1 MKCFLR
7 EQSQPGAGVAH
18 PAETLAAL
26 HRRSSAGYQEGG
38 SVGPLRTELRVDQQ
52 DQEGGIY
59 CDGRPPKFGL
69 DRSAQRPSGR
79 SFPEMHYNKKA
90 MQPSAQGADGPYGVA
105 GPYRVRRS
113 RRALSLKIASSHVV
127 PASDSLAAKEVR
139 VSLSWM
145 VCRLLPHACRLN
157 SKGWRKSTLHHLDS
171 PCVPSWYKDTSD
183 LLHSEAAA
191 LPLLHWSY
199 MDNQLGG
206 MELAA
211 YLQVCDDR

>member
-1 MKCFLR
+1 MK
-7 EQSQPGAGVAH
+7 GG
-18 PAETLAAL
+18 
-26 HRRSSAGYQEGG
+26 SAGPARGYL
-38 SVGPLRTELRVDQQ
+38 LR
-52 DQEGGIY
+52 
-59 CDGRPPKFGL
+59 RPPKFGL
-69 DRSAQRPSGR
+69 DRSAQRSSGR
-79 SFPEMHYNKKA
+79 SFPEMHYNQKA
-90 MQPSAQGADGPYGVA
+90 MQPSTQGAHGPYGISVA

-145 VCRLLPHACRLN
+145 VSRLLPHACRLN

-171 PCVPSWYKDTSD
+171 PCVPSWWDKDTSD

-199 MDNQLGG
+199 MDNQRGG

-211 YLQVCDDR
+211 HLQVCDDR